1 MADDLSFSDLI
12 RRVRAGDQQAAA
24 DLVRH
29 YEPVVR
35 RAVRF
40 RLGAG
45 LAPVLDS
52 LDVCQSVLASF
63 FVRAASGQYD
73 LDTPEQVLKLL
84 TAMVRHKVAG
94 QVRHHRRA
102 RRDHRRAAGEA
113 LAAEV
118 PAPGPGPGS
127 QVAARELLQEVQR
140 RLAPEDRL
148 LVDLRNQGLGWA
160 AIAAQVGGTPDG
172 RRVQLARAL
181 DRVARELGLDEEGH
195 E

>member
-1 MADDLSFSDLI
+1 MSDDLSFADLI

-40 RLGAG
+40 RLGTR

-73 LDTPEQVLKLL
+73 LDTPEQLLKLL

-94 QVRHHRRA
+94 QVRHHRRV
-102 RRDHRRAAGEA
+102 RRDHRRVAGGAEAAD
-113 LAAEV
+113 V
-118 PAPGPGPGS
+118 PAPGASPGG
-127 QVAARELLQEVQR
+127 QAAARELLGEVQR
-140 RLAPEDRL
+140 RLTPEDRL
-148 LVDLRNQGLGWA
+148 LVELRNQGLDWA
-160 AIAAQVGGTPDG
+160 AIASRLGGTPDG
-172 RRVQLARAL
+172 RRMQLARAL
-181 DRVARELGLDEEGH
+181 DEVARQLGLDEDGH